1 MAFLTTVE
9 RIVYGWQVRWWFL
22 CDSSG
27 MRSWWRLRGMRDVR
41 NRETG

>member
-1 MAFLTTVE
+1 MTLLTTVE

-27 MRSWWRLRGMRDVR
+27 TRSWWRLRGKRDVR
-41 NRETG
+41 NREKG